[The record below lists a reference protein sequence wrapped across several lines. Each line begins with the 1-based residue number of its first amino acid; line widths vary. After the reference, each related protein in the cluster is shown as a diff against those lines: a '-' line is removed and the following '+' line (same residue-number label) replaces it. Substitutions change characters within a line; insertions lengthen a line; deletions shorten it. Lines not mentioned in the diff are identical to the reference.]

1 MIQEKT
7 ARTARRMPTKEQVR
21 VWRAYIETAEALR
34 ARLARRL
41 QDEASLS
48 AGDYEVLLQLS
59 ESDTHRLR
67 SSELAARVGWERSRL
82 SHHLGRMEERG
93 LIRRE
98 PCPEDGRGAEVV
110 LSEAGAKAFRA
121 GSIPHLQAVRELFL
135 DAFTAEQLA
144 EVDALTEAL
153 RGHLGLDD
161 DDAGVG
167 PSRG

>member
-1 MIQEKT
+1 MNQEKT
-7 ARTARRMPTKEQVR
+7 ARTGRRMPTKEQVR

-48 AGDYEVLLQLS
+48 VADYEVLLALS
-59 ESDTHRLR
+59 ESATHRLR

-93 LIRRE
+93 LILRE
-98 PCPEDGRGAEVV
+98 ACPEDGRGAEVV
-110 LSEAGAKAFRA
+110 MSDAGAKAFRA
-121 GSIPHLQAVRELFL
+121 GSIPHLLAVRELFL

-161 DDAGVG
+161 DGVG
-167 PSRG
+167 PSRE

>member
-1 MIQEKT
+1 MIHKQT
-7 ARTARRMPTKEQVR
+7 ARTGRRMPTKEQVR

-48 AGDYEVLLQLS
+48 VGDYEVLLQLS
-59 ESDTHRLR
+59 ESDTHRFR

-98 PCPEDGRGAEVV
+98 ACPEDGRGAEVV
-110 LSEAGAKAFRA
+110 LTEAGAKAFRA
-121 GSIPHLQAVRELFL
+121 GSIPHLLAVRKLFL

-144 EVDALTEAL
+144 ELDALTEAL
-153 RGHLGLDD
+153 RGHLGLGEDV
-161 DDAGVG
+161 AGG
-167 PSRG
+167 SSG

>member
-1 MIQEKT
+1 MSHYKAT
-7 ARTARRMPTKEQVR
+7 HTKRRMPTTEQLR

-48 AGDYEVLLQLS
+48 AGDYEVLLGLS
-59 ESDTHRLR
+59 EAASQRLR

-82 SHHLGRMEERG
+82 SHHLGRMEDRG

-98 PCPEDGRGAEVV
+98 ECPEDRRGAEVV

-121 GSIPHLQAVRELFL
+121 GSIPHLMAVRELFL
-135 DAFTAEQLA
+135 DAFTSEQLV
-144 EVDALTEAL
+144 ELEGLMGAL

-161 DDAGVG
+161 DGAGV
-167 PSRG
+167 PSGG

>member
-1 MIQEKT
+1 MTHEKT
-7 ARTARRMPTKEQVR
+7 AHKQRRMPTTEQLR
-21 VWRAYIETAEALR
+21 VWRAYIETAAALR

-48 AGDYEVLLQLS
+48 AGDYAVLLQLS
-59 ESDTHRLR
+59 DSATQRLR

-98 PCPEDGRGAEVV
+98 ACPEDRRGAEVV
-110 LSEAGAKAFRA
+110 LTEAGAKAFRA
-121 GSIPHLQAVRELFL
+121 GSIPHLLAVRELFL
-135 DAFTAEQLA
+135 DAFVPEQLA
-144 EVDALTEAL
+144 QLEGLTASL

-161 DDAGVG
+161 DAGAE
-167 PSRG
+167 PSRR

>member
-1 MIQEKT
+1 MNRETT
-7 ARTARRMPTKEQVR
+7 ARTGRRMPTTEQLR
-21 VWRAYIETAEALR
+21 VWRAYLETAEALR

-48 AGDYEVLLQLS
+48 AADYEVLLTLS
-59 ESDTHRLR
+59 ESATRRLR

-98 PCPEDGRGAEVV
+98 ACAEDGRGAEVV
-110 LSEAGAKAFRA
+110 LSDAGAKAFRA
-121 GSIPHLQAVRELFL
+121 GSIPHLLAVRELFL

-144 EVDALTEAL
+144 QLEGLTASL

-161 DDAGVG
+161 DAGAG
-167 PSRG
+167 SSRA

>member
-1 MIQEKT
+1 MIEEKT
-7 ARTARRMPTKEQVR
+7 ARTGRRMPTKEQVR

-41 QDEASLS
+41 QDEAVLS
-48 AGDYEVLLQLS
+48 AGDYEVLLTLS
-59 ESDTHRLR
+59 ESATQRLR

-98 PCPEDGRGAEVV
+98 ACAEDGRGAEVV

-121 GSIPHLQAVRELFL
+121 GSIPHLLAVRELFL
-135 DAFTAEQLA
+135 DAFAPEQLA
-144 EVDALTEAL
+144 QLDALTETL

-161 DDAGVG
+161 DAAAR

>member
-1 MIQEKT
+1 
-7 ARTARRMPTKEQVR
+7 
-21 VWRAYIETAEALR
+21 
-34 ARLARRL
+34 
-41 QDEASLS
+41 
-48 AGDYEVLLQLS
+48 LS
-59 ESDTHRLR
+59 ESATQRLR

-98 PCPEDGRGAEVV
+98 ACAEDGRGAEVV

-121 GSIPHLQAVRELFL
+121 GSIPHLLAVRELFL
-135 DAFTAEQLA
+135 DAFAPEQLA
-144 EVDALTEAL
+144 QLDALTETL

-161 DDAGVG
+161 DAAAR

>member
-1 MIQEKT
+1 MIHEKT
-7 ARTARRMPTKEQVR
+7 GPKGRRMPTTEQLR

-48 AGDYEVLLQLS
+48 AGDYEVLLGLS
-59 ESDTHRLR
+59 EAASHRLR

-82 SHHLGRMEERG
+82 SHHLGRMQERG
-93 LIRRE
+93 LIHRE
-98 PCPEDGRGAEVV
+98 ECAEDGRGADVV

-121 GSIPHLQAVRELFL
+121 GSIPHLLAVRELFL
-135 DAFTAEQLA
+135 DAFTSDQLTQL
-144 EVDALTEAL
+144 EGLTAWL

-161 DDAGVG
+161 DAAAGH
-167 PSRG
+167 SRG

>member
-1 MIQEKT
+1 MNQEKT
-7 ARTARRMPTKEQVR
+7 ARTGRRMPTKEQVR

-34 ARLARRL
+34 ALLARRL

-59 ESDTHRLR
+59 ESEAHRLR

-82 SHHLGRMEERG
+82 SHHLGRMEDRG

-98 PCPEDGRGAEVV
+98 ACPEDGRGAEVV
-110 LSEAGAKAFRA
+110 LSDAGAKAFRA
-121 GSIPHLQAVRELFL
+121 GSIPHLVAVRELFL

-144 EVDALTEAL
+144 EVDALTASL

-161 DDAGVG
+161 DAAAG

>member
-1 MIQEKT
+1 MIHEKT
-7 ARTARRMPTKEQVR
+7 ARTGRRMPTKEQVR

-48 AGDYEVLLQLS
+48 AGDYEVLLGLS
-59 ESDTHRLR
+59 EAPSHRLR

-82 SHHLGRMEERG
+82 SHHLGRMEDRG

-98 PCPEDGRGAEVV
+98 ECPEDRRGAEVV

-121 GSIPHLQAVRELFL
+121 GSIPHLLAVRELFL

-144 EVDALTEAL
+144 QLEGLTEAL

-161 DDAGVG
+161 DAEVG
-167 PSRG
+167 PSRD

>member
-1 MIQEKT
+1 MQKKK
-7 ARTARRMPTKEQVR
+7 ARTGRRMPTKEQVR

-48 AGDYEVLLQLS
+48 AGDYAVLLTLS
-59 ESDTHRLR
+59 ESSTHRLR

-82 SHHLGRMEERG
+82 SHHLGRMQERG

-98 PCPEDGRGAEVV
+98 ACPEDGRGAEVV
-110 LSEAGAKAFRA
+110 MTEVGAKAFRT
-121 GSIPHLQAVRELFL
+121 GSIPHLLAVRELFL

-144 EVDALTEAL
+144 QLDALTASL
-153 RGHLGLDD
+153 RGHLGLDN
-161 DDAGVG
+161 DAAGG

>member
-1 MIQEKT
+1 MSQEKT
-7 ARTARRMPTKEQVR
+7 VRKARRMPTAEQLR

-48 AGDYEVLLQLS
+48 TADYEVLLTLS
-59 ESDTHRLR
+59 ESASHRLR
-67 SSELAARVGWERSRL
+67 TSELAARVGWERSRL

-98 PCPEDGRGAEVV
+98 ACPEDGRGAEVV
-110 LSEAGAKAFRA
+110 LSDAGARAFRA
-121 GSIPHLQAVRELFL
+121 GSIPHLLAVRELFF
-135 DAFTAEQLA
+135 DAFASEQLA
-144 EVDALTEAL
+144 QLDVLTETL

-161 DDAGVG
+161 DGVG
-167 PSRG
+167 PSRA

>member
-7 ARTARRMPTKEQVR
+7 ARKGRRMPTKEQVR

-41 QDEASLS
+41 QDEAALS
-48 AGDYEVLLQLS
+48 AADYEVLLALG
-59 ESDTHRLR
+59 ETATHRLR

-82 SHHLGRMEERG
+82 SHHLGRMQERG

-98 PCPEDGRGAEVV
+98 AYPEDGRGAEVV

-121 GSIPHLQAVRELFL
+121 GSIPHLLAVRELFL
-135 DAFTAEQLA
+135 DAFTGEQLA

-161 DDAGVG
+161 GAGAE
-167 PSRG
+167 PSRR